1 MDGNVRAC
9 YVHSVSIAS
18 LHRRAWLVLAVVSLV
33 LGWAFPAFAAYTP
46 PPLVGHVVDEAGAL
60 TASER
65 AALDAKLDHARK
77 TKGPAV
83 VVLLVGPL
91 DGTPIEDVA
100 YTAFNTWGVGASGK
114 DDGVLL
120 VVAPSDRKL
129 RIETGKG
136 VGGALTDVQSS
147 HINREIIGPAL
158 AKGDTYGALDRGT
171 DAILAALAK
180 DPSLETP
187 PGAQA
192 QPRNKSPFENPIVI
206 GVIVLVLIVVVA
218 LSIVSRTF
226 RMMLFGFLRIL
237 FFFLSVFGGRGGGGG
252 GGGSSYGGGGGRSG
266 GGGSSDDY

>member
-1 MDGNVRAC
+1 M
-9 YVHSVSIAS
+9 
-18 LHRRAWLVLAVVSLV
+18 LALT
-33 LGWAFPAFAAYTP
+33 WAFPALAAYTP
-46 PPLVGHVVDEAGAL
+46 PPLVGHVVDVPGAL

-65 AALDAKLDHARK
+65 SALDAKLDHARK
-77 TKGPAV
+77 SKGPAV
-83 VVLLVGPL
+83 AVLVVGPL

-100 YTAFNTWGVGASGK
+100 YQTFNTWAVGASGK

-120 VVAPSDRKL
+120 VVAPSDRKI

-171 DAILAALAK
+171 DAILSALAK

-187 PGAQA
+187 PDQ
-192 QPRNKSPFENPIVI
+192 QLKTKKKSPLQNPLVI
-206 GVIVLVLIVVVA
+206 GGIVLALVVIIG

-252 GGGSSYGGGGGRSG
+252 SSYGGGGGKSG